1 MVYISYL
8 TLTLVPHYLGK
19 CKRLPYITI
28 IIINTG
34 KTLVGLIAFVCIRR
48 KRATKQ
54 RKLELVA
61 PWRLLTALQDLWCG
75 ARSTVSPPSLPAFG
89 LRRSFAIT

>member
-8 TLTLVPHYLGK
+8 TLTLVPVPHYLGK

-34 KTLVGLIAFVCIRR
+34 QTLVGLIAFVCIRR
-48 KRATKQ
+48 KRAAKR

-61 PWRLLTALQDLWCG
+61 VIDGSAGPLVPR
-75 ARSTVSPPSLPAFG
+75 P
-89 LRRSFAIT
+89 